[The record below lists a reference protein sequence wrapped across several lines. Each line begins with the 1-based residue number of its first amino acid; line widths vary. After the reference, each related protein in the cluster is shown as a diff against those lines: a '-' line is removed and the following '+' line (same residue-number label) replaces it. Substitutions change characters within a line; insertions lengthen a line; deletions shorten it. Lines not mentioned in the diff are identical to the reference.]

1 VTFAEDGTAYVGANH
16 LHLRNRNL
24 RFRNL
29 GSETVATS
37 CHDVLLMRRPVG
49 ASVTDSCPF
58 AMSYACSNVWTMTQS
73 EARRLRSDE
82 GLSVA
87 QIQRRL
93 GVSKHRMTEWLRGVP
108 PPEWTARPNA
118 KDDLRA
124 RATALRGE
132 GWSVND
138 IAAELGIARSTAWGW
153 VRHLP
158 LDPNNDRARSKREHS
173 KVMTDARWAR
183 HRVERDAAK
192 QAVFAQALLDVG
204 ALDARDLVLLGAAI
218 YWCEG
223 TKTKPWR
230 PDNKIRFINSDP
242 VLVEL
247 FLRFLD
253 LNGIEADQIKYRVAI
268 HETADANAAAAWWA
282 ARLGLNLARF
292 YAPNIKRHVSK
303 TVRHN
308 ISDDYHG
315 CLVVSVLRGRDVYW
329 RIEGLVAGIAR
340 AAGIRCG

>member
-1 VTFAEDGTAYVGANH
+1 V
-16 LHLRNRNL
+16 
-24 RFRNL
+24 
-29 GSETVATS
+29 
-37 CHDVLLMRRPVG
+37 
-49 ASVTDSCPF
+49 
-58 AMSYACSNVWTMTQS
+58 TQS

-93 GVSKHRMTEWLRGVP
+93 GVSKHRLAEWLRGLP
-108 PPEWTARPNA
+108 PREWTARPNA

-124 RATALRGE
+124 RATVLRGE

-138 IAAELGIARSTAWGW
+138 IAAELGVARSTAWGW

-158 LDPNNDRARSKREHS
+158 LDLDSDRARSKRQHS

-192 QAVFAQALLDVG
+192 QAVFAKALVDVG
-204 ALDARDLVLLGAAI
+204 TLDARDVLLFGAAI

-223 TKTKPWR
+223 TKSKPWR

-242 VLVEL
+242 VLVAL
-247 FLRFLD
+247 FHRFLD
-253 LNGIEADQIKYRVAI
+253 ANGIEADRIRYRVTI
-268 HETADANAAAAWWA
+268 HESADANAAVAWWA
-282 ARLGLNLARF
+282 ARLRLDLSRF
-292 YAPNIKRHVSK
+292 YAPGIKRHLPK

-308 ISDDYHG
+308 VADDYHG
-315 CLVVSVLRGRDVYW
+315 CLVVSVLRGRELYW
-329 RIEGLVAGIAR
+329 RIEGLVAGVATAAR
-340 AAGIRCG
+340 IRFG